1 MTNYNRYF
9 FFLALLLFF
18 HVSAVSSQD
27 TGVLVLAHGGSEE
40 WNKTVIEATE
50 PLKKEHKV
58 EVAFG
63 MANYVT
69 MHNGIKKL
77 EEQNV
82 SRIAVV
88 QLFISSYSPIIRQ
101 NRYLLGK
108 HDSLPERPMP
118 LMHHIDEYKE
128 MHGIKQDS
136 AEHSSGDHGFY
147 MPENL
152 QPIPIGTEITL
163 APPLDDHPVVAEILN
178 KRIQELSSNPANETV
193 LLVAHGPN
201 AEGDN
206 KKWIE
211 TMESLSHKIQ
221 SLQKEQG
228 SPYKQIFATTVR
240 DDASDEIFNQAKANL
255 RALVRQAGQFG
266 DVIVVPLFLSSGGRE
281 QAVADRL
288 EDLDFKWSGKTLL
301 PDSLITDFLRQ
312 SVEKT
317 FAQQS
322 QNKEKL

>member
-1 MTNYNRYF
+1 MINYNRF
-9 FFLALLLFF
+9 FFAFVLLLFF
-18 HVSAVSSQD
+18 HISAVSSQD
-27 TGVLVLAHGGSEE
+27 TGVLVLAHGGSEK
-40 WNKTVIEATE
+40 WNNAVIEAAE

-69 MHNGIKKL
+69 MHRGIKAL
-77 EEQNV
+77 EEQDV

-108 HDSLPERPMP
+108 RDSLPERPMP

-128 MHGIKQDS
+128 MMGIQEDS
-136 AEHSSGDHGFY
+136 AEHSSGSHRFY

-152 QPIPIGTEITL
+152 KPIPTEADITL
-163 APPLDDHPVVAEILN
+163 APALDDHPVVAEILN
-178 KRIQELSSNPANETV
+178 KRIRELSTDPANETV

-201 AEGDN
+201 AEDDN

-211 TMESLSHKIQ
+211 TMERLSQKIQ
-221 SLQKEQG
+221 SAQKKEG
-228 SPYKQIFATTVR
+228 TPYKQIFATTVR
-240 DDASDEIFNQAKANL
+240 DDASDAIFNQAKANL

-281 QAVADRL
+281 QAVAERL
-288 EDLDFKWSGKTLL
+288 EGLDYKWSGKTLL
-301 PDSLITDFLRQ
+301 PDPLIADFLQQ
-312 SVEKT
+312 SVDNAFSRKPE
-317 FAQQS
+317 S
-322 QNKEKL
+322 

>member
-1 MTNYNRYF
+1 MTNHNR
-9 FFLALLLFF
+9 FFLVLTLLLFF
-18 HVSAVSSQD
+18 QISAVSSQD

-40 WNKTVIEATE
+40 WNEAVIEAAE
-50 PLKKEHKV
+50 PLKKDHKV

-77 EEQNV
+77 EKQDV

-108 HDSLPERPMP
+108 RDSLPERPMP

-128 MHGIKQDS
+128 MMNIEDDS
-136 AEHSSGDHGFY
+136 AGHSSGDHRFY

-152 QPIPIGTEITL
+152 QPIPTEAEITL
-163 APPLDDHPVVAEILN
+163 APALDDHPVVAEILN
-178 KRIQELSSNPANETV
+178 KRIRELSTDPAHETV

-201 AEGDN
+201 AEDDN
-206 KKWIE
+206 EKWID
-211 TMESLSHKIQ
+211 TMESLSQKIQ
-221 SLQKEQG
+221 SAQKEDG
-228 SPYKQIFATTVR
+228 TPYKQIFATTVR

-266 DVIVVPLFLSSGGRE
+266 DVVVVPLFLSSGGRE
-281 QAVADRL
+281 QAVAERL
-288 EDLDFKWSGKTLL
+288 EGLDYKWSGKTLL
-301 PDSLITDFLRQ
+301 PDPLITDFLRQ
-312 SVEKT
+312 SVEKA
-317 FAQQS
+317 FSQQ
-322 QNKEKL
+322 

>member
-9 FFLALLLFF
+9 FFLTLLLFF
-18 HVSAVSSQD
+18 QISAVSSQD

-40 WNKTVIEATE
+40 WNEAVIEASE
-50 PLKKEHKV
+50 PLKKDHEV

-77 EEQNV
+77 EEQDV

-108 HDSLPERPMP
+108 RDSLPERPMP

-128 MHGIKQDS
+128 MHGIEDESSDDS
-136 AEHSSGDHGFY
+136 SKGRHRFY

-152 QPIPIGTEITL
+152 QPIPTEAEIAL
-163 APPLDDHPVVAEILN
+163 ASPLDDHPVVAKILQ
-178 KRIQELSSNPANETV
+178 KRIQYLSSNPTNETV

-201 AEGDN
+201 AEDDN

-211 TMESLSHKIQ
+211 TMESLSQKIQ

-255 RALVRQAGQFG
+255 RALVRQSSQFG

-288 EDLDFKWSGKTLL
+288 EGLDFKWSGKTLL

-312 SVEKT
+312 SVNEA
-317 FAQQS
+317 FS
-322 QNKEKL
+322 QKQ

>member
-1 MTNYNRYF
+1 MINHNRF
-9 FFLALLLFF
+9 FYTLVLLLFF

-40 WNKTVIEATE
+40 WNETVIEAAE

-69 MHNGIKKL
+69 MYHGIKAL
-77 EEQNV
+77 EEQDV
-82 SRIAVV
+82 SKIAVI

-108 HDSLPERPMP
+108 RDSLPERPMP

-128 MHGIKQDS
+128 MMNIEEDS
-136 AEHSSGDHGFY
+136 AEHSSGDHRFY

-152 QPIPIGTEITL
+152 QPITTEAEIAL

-178 KRIQELSSNPANETV
+178 KRIRELSTDPASETV

-201 AEGDN
+201 AEDDN
-206 KKWIE
+206 EKWID
-211 TMESLSHKIQ
+211 TMERLSQKIQ
-221 SLQKEQG
+221 SAQEEKG
-228 SPYKQIFATTVR
+228 TPYKQIFSLTVR
-240 DDASDEIFNQAKANL
+240 DDASEAVFEQAKAQL
-255 RALVRQAGQFG
+255 RTLVRQSAQNG

-281 QAVADRL
+281 QAVAERL
-288 EDLDFKWSGKTLL
+288 EGLDYKWSGKTLL
-301 PDSLITDFLRQ
+301 PDPLITDFLQQ
-312 SVEKT
+312 SVEKA
-317 FAQQS
+317 FSQQ
-322 QNKEKL
+322 

>member
-1 MTNYNRYF
+1 MNHNRF
-9 FFLALLLFF
+9 FFALALLLFF
-18 HVSAVSSQD
+18 HISAVSSQD

-40 WNKTVIEATE
+40 WNEAVIEAAE
-50 PLKKEHKV
+50 PLKKDHKV

-77 EEQNV
+77 EEQDV

-108 HDSLPERPMP
+108 RDSQPERPMP

-128 MHGIKQDS
+128 MMNINIEEDS
-136 AEHSSGDHGFY
+136 TGHSSGDHRFY

-152 QPIPIGTEITL
+152 QPITTEADIAL
-163 APPLDDHPVVAEILN
+163 APALDDHPVVAEILN
-178 KRIQELSSNPANETV
+178 KRIRELSTDPASETV

-201 AEGDN
+201 GEDDN
-206 KKWIE
+206 EKWID
-211 TMESLSHKIQ
+211 TMESLSQKIQ
-221 SLQKEQG
+221 SAQEEKG
-228 SPYKQIFATTVR
+228 TPYKQIFSLTVR
-240 DDASDEIFNQAKANL
+240 DDAAEAVFEQAKAQL
-255 RALVRQAGQFG
+255 RTLVRQSGQNG

-281 QAVADRL
+281 QAVAERL
-288 EDLDFKWSGKTLL
+288 EGLDYKWSGKTLL
-301 PDSLITDFLRQ
+301 PDPLITDFL
-312 SVEKT
+312 
-317 FAQQS
+317 QQS
-322 QNKEKL
+322 AEKAFSQQ

>member
-1 MTNYNRYF
+1 MTNPHRF
-9 FFLALLLFF
+9 FLTLALLLFF
-18 HVSAVSSQD
+18 QVSAVSSQD

-40 WNKTVIEATE
+40 WNEAVIEAAK
-50 PLKKEHKV
+50 PLEKDHKV

-77 EEQNV
+77 EEEDV

-108 HDSLPERPMP
+108 RDSLPERPMP

-128 MHGIKQDS
+128 MHGIEED
-136 AEHSSGDHGFY
+136 ASSDTSKSRHRFY

-152 QPIPIGTEITL
+152 RPIPTKAEIAL
-163 APPLDDHPVVAEILN
+163 APALDDHPVVAQILN
-178 KRIQELSSNPANETV
+178 ERIGELSSDPANETV

-201 AEGDN
+201 SEDDN
-206 KKWIE
+206 EKWID
-211 TMESLSHKIQ
+211 TMESLSQKIQ
-221 SLQKEQG
+221 SAQEEDG

-255 RALVRQAGQFG
+255 RALVRQSSQFG

-281 QAVADRL
+281 QAVAERL
-288 EDLDFKWSGKTLL
+288 EGLDYKWSGKTLL
-301 PDSLITDFLRQ
+301 PDPLITDFLQQ
-312 SVEKT
+312 SVKKA
-317 FAQQS
+317 FAQQ
-322 QNKEKL
+322 

>member
-1 MTNYNRYF
+1 MTNYNRFF
-9 FFLALLLFF
+9 FFLALLLFLN
-18 HVSAVSSQD
+18 VSAVSSQD

-40 WNKTVIEATE
+40 WNEAVIEAAE
-50 PLKKEHKV
+50 PLKKEHIV

-69 MHNGIKKL
+69 IRNGIEKL
-77 EEQNV
+77 EGQGV
-82 SRIAVV
+82 QQIAVA

-108 HDSLPERPMP
+108 RDSLPKRPMP

-136 AEHSSGDHGFY
+136 DEHSSGDHRFY

-152 QPIPIGTEITL
+152 QPIPTEAKISL
-163 APPLDDHPVVAEILN
+163 ASPLDDHPVVAQIFN

-201 AEGDN
+201 AEDDN

-211 TMESLSHKIQ
+211 TMERLSQKIQ
-221 SLQKEQG
+221 SIQKEEG
-228 SPYKQIFATTVR
+228 TPYKQIFATTVR

-255 RALVRQAGQFG
+255 RALVQQSSQFG
-266 DVIVVPLFLSSGGRE
+266 EVIVVPLFLSSGGRE

-288 EDLDFKWSGKTLL
+288 EGLDFKWSGKTLL
-301 PDSLITDFLRQ
+301 PDPLITDFLRQ
-312 SVEKT
+312 SVNE
-317 FAQQS
+317 AYNLQQ
-322 QNKEKL
+322 